1 MPKAKAECKVGRN
14 GREKNNKK
22 KGKNPNSITAPNHI
36 ARKAFNPE
44 GVELT
49 QKIDVD
55 YQKVAEDSGPGRS
68 LLARIK
74 FATGTDKSSTLTGGK
89 SLFSRKP
96 VTDDYVKSSTII
108 STINSI
114 PPLKDKLELQDINEN
129 YELKEQFSEGAQGVI
144 RTAFDKSLKRD
155 IVVKS
160 LKTDDDEHLARK
172 DESLFVSEAR
182 IMAQLD
188 HPSIIPLYGLHCEL
202 DSKLHLAM
210 KHIHG
215 KTLKKYLEDI
225 VTLYERE
232 GAVNFD
238 EKRSIANRIEYFL
251 KVCEAV
257 DYAHCKG
264 VIHRDLKPEN
274 IMIGNYGE
282 VYVMDWGLACL
293 IDSTHFADDEHTT
306 EVGNQSKNALV
317 GTPYYIAPEL
327 IRGGE
332 CSPQSDIFS
341 LGMILFELV
350 TLEKAVPGKTVNEV
364 LKNIIHGVYLP
375 FKHRFLKV
383 RLSPDLRAIVA
394 KAICDSLDQRYK
406 SARDMAKDLKL
417 YLMSEET
424 AARPDNIF
432 RKCMRAMVNHKML
445 TFTIVL
451 IALLCLSAATTHS
464 LYTQNQM
471 MIKQEIRE
479 DMLARFQNQASEQA
493 ARMEKVF
500 YYFNTQLDDV
510 AYLASQ
516 ALEGK
521 VDKNIKIYR
530 LANFH
535 GNSPPQDYALSPAY
549 GIKIS
554 LDYPVLKKAKT
565 GSKLDLIDAKTAKLT
580 PLFKHMMFTSSP
592 EFKNMKTA
600 AIRKTI
606 VDKGAPL
613 NWITLG
619 MKNGTMFAYPGTNCY
634 PDNYDPRT
642 RPWYKKALA
651 GKSESVWSAPF
662 RCALS
667 KKILMSTTTPVYGK
681 NNEFLGVAGIH
692 IRLDYVSKYIFK
704 HNHSGAKEYLL
715 NHQGKIIL
723 SDDFKNRRAK
733 VNTKSTRI
741 VLKDFP
747 FIEDFREAISQGK
760 VKFEAEKYQTRY
772 IFALNRLPS
781 LGYYY
786 IQQIS
791 EKKLRGNWE
800 RDHAPK
806 KK

>member
-1 MPKAKAECKVGRN
+1 MPKAKAESKFGKN
-14 GREKNNKK
+14 GNKK
-22 KGKNPNSITAPNHI
+22 KKKKQENGKDPKTATAPDHI
-36 ARKAFNPE
+36 ARNAFDPK

-49 QKIDVD
+49 QKIDID
-55 YQKVAEDSGPGRS
+55 YQKVAEDSSPGRS

-74 FATGTDKSSTLTGGK
+74 FATGTDKNSTLTSGK

-96 VTDDYVKSSTII
+96 VTDDYVKSSTVI

-114 PPLKDKLELQDINEN
+114 PPLKDKLELQDINDN
-129 YELKEQFSEGAQGVI
+129 YELREQFSEGAQGII

-160 LKTDDDEHLARK
+160 LKTDEDEHLARK

-225 VTLYERE
+225 VMLYERE

-238 EKRSIANRIEYFL
+238 EKRSTANRIEYFL

-306 EVGNQSKNALV
+306 EVGSQSKNALV

-341 LGMILFELV
+341 LGMILFELI

-364 LKNIIHGVYLP
+364 LKNIVHGVYRP
-375 FKHRFLKV
+375 FKHRFLKG

-394 KAICDSLDQRYK
+394 KAICESLDQRYK
-406 SARDMAKDLKL
+406 TARDMAKDLKL

-432 RKCMRAMVNHKML
+432 RKFMRAMVNHKML

-451 IALLCLSAATTHS
+451 IVLLFLSIATIHS
-464 LYTQNQM
+464 LYTRNQM
-471 MIKQEIRE
+471 MIKQEMRE
-479 DMLARFQNQASEQA
+479 DMLASFQNQTSEQA
-493 ARMEKVF
+493 VRMEKVF
-500 YYFNTQLDDV
+500 YYFNTQLDAV

-516 ALEGK
+516 ALESK
-521 VDKNIKIYR
+521 VDKSIKIYR
-530 LANFH
+530 LGNFH
-535 GNSPPQDYALSPAY
+535 GSSPPRDYALSPAY

-554 LDYPVLKKAKT
+554 LDYPVLKKAET
-565 GSKLDLIDAKTAKLT
+565 GSKLDLIDEKTAKLT
-580 PLFKHMMFTSSP
+580 PLFRHMMFTSSP
-592 EFKNMKTA
+592 EFKDMKAA
-600 AIRKTI
+600 AIRETI
-606 VDKGAPL
+606 MDKGAPL

-642 RPWYKKALA
+642 RPWYKKALT
-651 GKSESVWSAPF
+651 GKSESVW
-662 RCALS
+662 
-667 KKILMSTTTPVYGK
+667 
-681 NNEFLGVAGIH
+681 
-692 IRLDYVSKYIFK
+692 
-704 HNHSGAKEYLL
+704 
-715 NHQGKIIL
+715 
-723 SDDFKNRRAK
+723 
-733 VNTKSTRI
+733 
-741 VLKDFP
+741 
-747 FIEDFREAISQGK
+747 
-760 VKFEAEKYQTRY
+760 
-772 IFALNRLPS
+772 
-781 LGYYY
+781 
-786 IQQIS
+786 
-791 EKKLRGNWE
+791 
-800 RDHAPK
+800 
-806 KK
+806 